1 MTDAHGSPAWYFGAS
16 EDLVNKRDTEAA
28 RALLEETRAEI
39 RAGQQPKGLAE
50 ALNAKGARGN
60 GQWVVN
66 RAAQLEWEGV
76 VRTASDDAAAGR
88 TNSPAIAR
96 ARDLASGLIM
106 EQPSGVDLAARLKP
120 YGASEALTAL
130 LAADPQVRAKG
141 REMAWVYLVTGVVV
155 LGGALW
161 YFASTPPGE
170 MPYGSGVFF
179 AVAALLL
186 WRGLGGLSRK

>member
-1 MTDAHGSPAWYFGAS
+1 MTDAHGSPVWYFGAS

-76 VRTASDDAAAGR
+76 VRTASDDAAAGSNELSCDR
-88 TNSPAIAR
+88 AGPRSCLRAHHGAAI
-96 ARDLASGLIM
+96 
-106 EQPSGVDLAARLKP
+106 
-120 YGASEALTAL
+120 
-130 LAADPQVRAKG
+130 
-141 REMAWVYLVTGVVV
+141 
-155 LGGALW
+155 
-161 YFASTPPGE
+161 
-170 MPYGSGVFF
+170 
-179 AVAALLL
+179 
-186 WRGLGGLSRK
+186 WR